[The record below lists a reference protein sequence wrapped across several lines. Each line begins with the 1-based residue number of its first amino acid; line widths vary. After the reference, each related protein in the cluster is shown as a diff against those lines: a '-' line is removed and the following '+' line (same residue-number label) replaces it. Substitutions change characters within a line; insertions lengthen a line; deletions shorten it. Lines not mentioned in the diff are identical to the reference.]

1 LQAIRP
7 YDEVAH
13 EKNRNVSLQ
22 RVVVTGTFEFVESA
36 SPIRDVAG
44 GVAVITSKRTAIR
57 AMATGVVLLA
67 ASNSVAG
74 AANTAQGSW
83 PYPNGNLANTR
94 VATDSAISIANVR
107 TLRKVWSFR
116 ITGKAAKSLQH
127 LGSLAATP
135 VVVNGVVYIQDL
147 YSNVYA
153 LSLANGTL
161 LWKYY
166 VNKPELS
173 GPGPNGVAVANG
185 AVYGFTPTHAFA
197 LNAVNGHVLWVDKHL
212 LKKGQGTF
220 GIQPTVAN
228 GTLYAASQYGF
239 APGGGILLALNASN
253 GHLLWTFN
261 TVKTPDPG
269 VISLGLGA
277 GGAWE
282 TPLVGTDGSVTFG
295 TGNPYQYLSNAIDQ
309 PQKQLYTDSEVNLN
323 AKTGK
328 LRWCFQ
334 AEQNDFK
341 DFDLQTSPIST
352 SVANRPVI
360 LASGK
365 MGIVYEMNA
374 RTGALLWK
382 RAVGVHNG
390 HDNDSLNLLLHKGT
404 LKVPFTYEPG
414 SLGGVLTNLAV
425 AGNSVYVDTI
435 NLALRFTS
443 TSQVVGVPPKGVTES
458 GEVES
463 LNLTTG
469 KVQWDDK
476 VSKLPLGAATVVNNL
491 LITTLYTGQLLAIN
505 RATGAIVYKL
515 TLPTTTNSALAIAG
529 NTIIVPLGGL
539 KSGKGQGGSP
549 QIVAYR
555 LP

>member
-1 LQAIRP
+1 
-7 YDEVAH
+7 V
-13 EKNRNVSLQ
+13 NVI
-22 RVVVTGTFEFVESA
+22 A
-36 SPIRDVAG
+36 
-44 GVAVITSKRTAIR
+44 SKRLAVSS
-57 AMATGVVLLA
+57 AVSGVVLLA
-67 ASNSVAG
+67 AVSGVAG
-74 AANTAQGSW
+74 AAPLNSQGSW

-94 VATDSAISIANVR
+94 VATGSTISVANVHS
-107 TLRKVWSFR
+107 LRKVWSFR

-153 LSLANGTL
+153 LSLANGAL
-161 LWKYY
+161 LWKYD

-173 GPGPNGVAVANG
+173 GPGPNGVAVAKG

-197 LNAVNGHVLWVDKHL
+197 LNASNGHLLWIDKHL
-212 LKKGQGTF
+212 LQKGQGTF
-220 GIQPTVAN
+220 GVQPTVAN
-228 GTLYAASQYGF
+228 GTLFGGSQYGD
-239 APGGGILLALNASN
+239 ASGGGVVFALNASN
-253 GHLLWTFN
+253 GHRRWSFN

-269 VISLGLGA
+269 ATAVGLGA
-277 GGAWE
+277 GGVWE

-295 TGNPYQYLSNAIDQ
+295 TGNPYQQLSNAIDH
-309 PQKQLYTDSEVNLN
+309 PQRQLYTDSDINLN
-323 AKTGK
+323 AQTGR
-328 LRWCFQ
+328 LRWYFQ
-334 AEQNDFK
+334 AEPNDFK
-341 DFDLQTSPIST
+341 DFDLQSSPIAA
-352 SVANRPVI
+352 SVAHRPVI
-360 LASGK
+360 IASGK
-365 MGIVYEMNA
+365 MGIVYEVNA
-374 RTGALLWK
+374 RSGALLWK
-382 RAVGVHNG
+382 TPVGVHNG

-425 AGNSVYVDTI
+425 AGNSVYLDTI
-435 NLALRFTS
+435 NLALRYTQ
-443 TSQVVGVPPKGVTES
+443 TSQVVGAPASKHVTES
-458 GEVES
+458 GDVEA

-505 RATGAIVYKL
+505 RATGAIVFRVK
-515 TLPTTTNSALAIAG
+515 LPTTTNSAIAIAG
-529 NTIIVPLGGL
+529 NTIIVPAGGL

>member
-1 LQAIRP
+1 M
-7 YDEVAH
+7 
-13 EKNRNVSLQ
+13 
-22 RVVVTGTFEFVESA
+22 
-36 SPIRDVAG
+36 
-44 GVAVITSKRTAIR
+44 AVG
-57 AMATGVVLLA
+57 AMAIGLTLTA
-67 ASNSVAG
+67 AFGSIAG
-74 AANTAQGSW
+74 AAPTSQGSW

-94 VATDSAISIANVR
+94 VATNSTISLANIR
-107 TLRKVWSFR
+107 TLRKVWTFR

-153 LSLANGTL
+153 LSLASGTL
-161 LWKYY
+161 LWEHY
-166 VNKPELS
+166 VDKPELS

-185 AVYGFTPTHAFA
+185 AVYGFTPTQAFA
-197 LNAVNGHVLWVDKHL
+197 LNAENGHVLWVDKHL

-220 GIQPTVAN
+220 GIQPSVAN

-239 APGGGILLALNASN
+239 APGGGILLALNAKN

-261 TVKTPDPG
+261 TVKSPDPG
-269 VISLGLGA
+269 VISLGLGS

-295 TGNPYQYLSNAIDQ
+295 TGNPYQYLSNAIDH
-309 PQKQLYTDSEVNLN
+309 PQRQLYTDSEVNLN

-328 LRWCFQ
+328 LRWFYQ
-334 AEQNDFK
+334 AVPNDFK
-341 DFDLQTSPIST
+341 DYDLQTSPIST
-352 SVANRPVI
+352 SVAHRPVI
-360 LASGK
+360 IASGK
-365 MGIVYEMNA
+365 MGIVYEMNS

-382 RAVGVHNG
+382 TPVGVHNG

-404 LKVPFTYEPG
+404 LKVPFTYDPG

-435 NLALRFTS
+435 NLALRYTK
-443 TSQVVGVPPKGVTES
+443 TSQVVGGAPSKHVSET
-458 GEVES
+458 GEVEA

-469 KVQWDDK
+469 KVLWDDK
-476 VSKLPLGAATVVNNL
+476 VSTLPLGAATVVNNL

-505 RATGAIVYKL
+505 RATGAIVYRV
-515 TLPTTTNSALAIAG
+515 TLPTSTNSALAIAG
-529 NTIIVPLGGL
+529 NTIIIPAGGL
-539 KSGKGQGGSP
+539 KSAKGTGGSP

>member
-1 LQAIRP
+1 LASSALL
-7 YDEVAH
+7 VA
-13 EKNRNVSLQ
+13 L
-22 RVVVTGTFEFVESA
+22 F
-36 SPIRDVAG
+36 G
-44 GVAVITSKRTAIR
+44 GVV
-57 AMATGVVLLA
+57 
-67 ASNSVAG
+67 G
-74 AANTAQGSW
+74 AAPAQSQGSW

-94 VATDSAISIANVR
+94 VAVDSSISSSNVR

-116 ITGKAAKSLQH
+116 LTGPAAKSLQH

-135 VVVNGVVYIQDL
+135 IVVNGVVYVQDL

-153 LSLANGTL
+153 LSLTHGTL

-185 AVYGFTPTHAFA
+185 TVYGFTPTHAFA
-197 LNAVNGHVLWVDKHL
+197 LNAKTGHVVWVDKHL

-239 APGGGILLALNASN
+239 APGGGILLALNAAN
-253 GHLLWTFN
+253 GHLLWSFN
-261 TVKTPDPG
+261 TVKKPDAG
-269 VISLGLGA
+269 VASLGLGA

-282 TPLVGTDGSVTFG
+282 TPLVGIDGSVTFG
-295 TGNPYQYLSNAIDQ
+295 TGNPYQYVSNAINS
-309 PQKQLYTDSEVNLN
+309 PQRQLYTDSNVNLN

-328 LRWCFQ
+328 LRWYFQ
-334 AEQNDFK
+334 AVPNDFK

-352 SVANRPVI
+352 SVAKAPVI

-365 MGIVYEMNA
+365 MGIVYELNA
-374 RTGALLWK
+374 RTGTLRWK
-382 RAVGVHNG
+382 TPVGVHNG
-390 HDNDSLNLLLHKGT
+390 HDNDSQKLLLHKGT
-404 LKVPFTYEPG
+404 LTIPYTYEPG
-414 SLGGVLTNLAV
+414 SLGGVLSNLAV

-435 NLALRFTS
+435 NLPLRYTS
-443 TSQVVGVPPKGVTES
+443 TNQVVGVAPKNVRSS
-458 GEVES
+458 GDVES

-476 VSKLPLGAATVVNNL
+476 VSHLPLGAATVVNNL

-505 RATGAIVYKL
+505 RATGAIVMRMAL
-515 TLPTTTNSALAIAG
+515 ATTTNSALAIAG
-529 NTIIVPLGGL
+529 NTIIVPEGGL
-539 KSGKGQGGSP
+539 KSGSRGGSP

-555 LP
+555 LS

>member
-1 LQAIRP
+1 MCAAL
-7 YDEVAH
+7 
-13 EKNRNVSLQ
+13 S
-22 RVVVTGTFEFVESA
+22 SA
-36 SPIRDVAG
+36 
-44 GVAVITSKRTAIR
+44 
-57 AMATGVVLLA
+57 
-67 ASNSVAG
+67 AG
-74 AANTAQGSW
+74 AAPTTSQGSW
-83 PYPNGNLANTR
+83 PYPNGNLANSR
-94 VATDSAISIANVR
+94 VATDSTISIANVH
-107 TLRKVWSFR
+107 TLRKAWTFR

-135 VVVNGVVYIQDL
+135 IVMNGVVYVQDL

-153 LSLANGTL
+153 LSLTSGTL
-161 LWKYY
+161 LWEHY

-197 LNAVNGHVLWVDKHL
+197 LNAHNGHLLWSDNHL

-239 APGGGILLALNASN
+239 APGGGILFALNATN

-261 TVKTPDPG
+261 TVKEPDPG
-269 VISLGLGA
+269 VVSLGLGA

-295 TGNPYQYLSNAIDQ
+295 TGNPYQYLSNAIDH

-323 AKTGK
+323 SKTGA
-328 LRWCFQ
+328 LRWYYQ
-334 AEQNDFK
+334 AVPNDFK
-341 DFDLQTSPIST
+341 DYDLQTSPIST
-352 SVANRPVI
+352 IVAHRPVI
-360 LASGK
+360 IASGK
-365 MGIVYEMNA
+365 MGVVYELNA

-382 RAVGVHNG
+382 TPVGVHNG
-390 HDNDSLNLLLHKGT
+390 HDNDSLNLLLHKGS

-425 AGNSVYVDTI
+425 TGNSVYVDTI
-435 NLALRFTS
+435 DLALRYTS
-443 TSQVVGVPPKGVTES
+443 TSQVVGGAPSKHVSETGQ
-458 GEVES
+458 VEA

-476 VSKLPLGAATVVNNL
+476 VSSLPLGAATVVNNL

-505 RATGAIVYKL
+505 RATGGIVYRVM
-515 TLPTTTNSALAIAG
+515 LPTTTNSALAIAG
-529 NTIIVPLGGL
+529 NTIIVPAGGL
-539 KSGKGQGGSP
+539 KSGTGQGGSP